1 MYLKSDLALTQKKVS
16 VPIIGFRL
24 KLKKK
29 FVYLKQVS
37 VPKIGSRLKLKKFV
51 YLKSGP
57 ALKKLVYLKSGS
69 GQRRLMNKDIVD
81 ETLNEQKYRMLE
93 KLVYLKSGLAEIAPM

>member
-1 MYLKSDLALTQKKVS
+1 MYLKSGLALKKLVYLKSDLALTQKKVS
-16 VPIIGFRL
+16 VPIIG
-24 KLKKK
+24 
-29 FVYLKQVS
+29 
-37 VPKIGSRLKLKKFV
+37 SRLKLKKFV
-51 YLKSGP
+51 YLKSGL

-69 GQRRLMNKDIVD
+69 GRRRLMNKDIVD